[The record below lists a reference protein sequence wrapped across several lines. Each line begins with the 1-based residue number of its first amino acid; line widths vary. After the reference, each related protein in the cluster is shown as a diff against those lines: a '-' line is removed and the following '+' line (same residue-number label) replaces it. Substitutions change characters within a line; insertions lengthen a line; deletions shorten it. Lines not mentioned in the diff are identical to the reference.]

1 MTSNK
6 LNVRKRSSA
15 FLSVLLVTCLQ
26 TPASYAGNEVYFSTP
41 VTELMDGVALDAH
54 TSVDAAPDVPLT
66 TDELAKIPDATP
78 MDEPFSKYG
87 NPTQYTVLGKTYTVM
102 AKAKNFKQ
110 VGLASWYGKKFQGQR
125 TSSGEK
131 FDMFKLT
138 AAHKNLPI
146 PCYAKVTNQEN
157 GKSVIVKINDR
168 GPFHSDRVM
177 DVSWAA
183 AAKLDMLGKG
193 TSKVKIEVIRSADET
208 TAIASATPMTTPAT
222 TTAAIDENKQ
232 FFVQVGAFSTEDN
245 ALNLQSKLSE
255 VVALPIEVSSAE
267 SNKAIHKVQVGPFV
281 DEITAN
287 KARDYI
293 LQLAAVSNPIV
304 IKR

>member
-26 TPASYAGNEVYFSTP
+26 TPATHAGNNVYFSTP
-41 VTELMDGVALDAH
+41 VTELMDGAALDAH

-66 TDELAKIPDATP
+66 NEELAKIPDATP
-78 MDEPFSKYG
+78 IEEPFSKYG

-110 VGLASWYGKKFQGQR
+110 AGLASWYGKKFHGQR
-125 TSSGEK
+125 TSSGER
-131 FDMFKLT
+131 FDMYKLT

-168 GPFHSDRVM
+168 GPFHSNRVM

-183 AAKLDMLGKG
+183 AAKLDMLDQG
-193 TSKVKIEVIRSADET
+193 TAKIKLEVISSADIN
-208 TAIASATPMTTPAT
+208 TAIASTTSTEPTTVTAT
-222 TTAAIDENKQ
+222 DENKQ
-232 FFVQVGAFSTEDN
+232 FFVQVAAFSTEDN
-245 ALNLQSKLSE
+245 ALSLQSKLSE
-255 VVALPIEVSSAE
+255 VVALPIEVSSSE

-287 KARDYI
+287 KAREYI

>member
-26 TPASYAGNEVYFSTP
+26 TPVSYAGNNVYFSTP
-41 VTELMDGVALDAH
+41 VTELMDGAALDAH

-66 TDELAKIPDATP
+66 SEELAKIPDATP
-78 MDEPFSKYG
+78 VEEPFSKYG

-110 VGLASWYGKKFQGQR
+110 AGLASWYGKKFHGQR
-125 TSSGEK
+125 TSSGER
-131 FDMFKLT
+131 FDMYKLT

-168 GPFHSDRVM
+168 GPFHSNRVM

-183 AAKLDMLGKG
+183 AAKLDMLDQG
-193 TSKVKIEVIRSADET
+193 TAKIKLEVISTADAN
-208 TAIASATPMTTPAT
+208 TAIASTTSTPPTTIVAN
-222 TTAAIDENKQ
+222 TAENKQ

-245 ALNLQSKLSE
+245 ALSLQSKLSE
-255 VVALPIEVSSAE
+255 VVALPIEVSSSD

-281 DEITAN
+281 DETTAN